1 VSIKETTEEEQSQPL
16 MRVERQ
22 VRLETKTDNQLIY
35 AAYEVRPS
43 SGIVTRGVVVSDE
56 RRVLGTQ
63 ANIEMQ
69 QTAMVPTQQTYIVEQ
84 PTTQQTYM
92 VEQPTTMPSLQ
103 SELMPVLT
111 QPSIGMQPYPAQ
123 TTYDSQAGLYQTQM
137 TYEAQPQT
145 QMVYETQGYSTG
157 FAQQPAFDT
166 RTAPTAQT
174 LAVPNYG
181 VQLGL
186 ETQGYT
192 TQQGGT
198 QGSFVQQPVQMETS
212 YTVQQNFL
220 APGQMQPG
228 FNAVYTTQ
236 PGP

>member
-1 VSIKETTEEEQSQPL
+1 MSIKETTEEEQSQPL

-43 SGIVTRGVVVSDE
+43 SGIVTRGIVVSDE

-69 QTAMVPTQQTYIVEQ
+69 QTTMVP
-84 PTTQQTYM
+84 TQQTYM
-92 VEQPTTMPSLQ
+92 VEQPGTLPSLQ

-145 QMVYETQGYSTG
+145 QMVYETQGYSAG
-157 FAQQPAFDT
+157 FAQQPAYDT
-166 RTAPTAQT
+166 RAAPTAQT
-174 LAVPNYG
+174 LVP
-181 VQLGL
+181 
-186 ETQGYT
+186 GYE
-192 TQQGGT
+192 
-198 QGSFVQQPVQMETS
+198 GSFVQQPVQMETS
-212 YTVQQNFL
+212 YAMQQNYL

>member
-1 VSIKETTEEEQSQPL
+1 MSIKETTEEEQSQPL
-16 MRVERQ
+16 MKVERQ

-56 RRVLGTQ
+56 QR
-63 ANIEMQ
+63 NIEMQ
-69 QTAMVPTQQTYIVEQ
+69 QTAMVPTQQTYMVEQ

-92 VEQPTTMPSLQ
+92 VEQPMTMPSLQ

-111 QPSIGMQPYPAQ
+111 QPSIGMQSYPAQ
-123 TTYDSQAGLYQTQM
+123 TTYDGQAGLYQTQM
-137 TYEAQPQT
+137 TYEVQPQT
-145 QMVYETQGYSTG
+145 QMVYETQGYSAG
-157 FAQQPAFDT
+157 FAQQPAYDT

-174 LAVPNYG
+174 LAVPSYG
-181 VQLGL
+181 VQVGID
-186 ETQGYT
+186 TQVYT

-212 YTVQQNFL
+212 YAVQQNYL

>member
-1 VSIKETTEEEQSQPL
+1 MK
-16 MRVERQ
+16 VERQ

-69 QTAMVPTQQTYIVEQ
+69 QTYMVEQ

-92 VEQPTTMPSLQ
+92 VEQPMTMPSLQ
-103 SELMPVLT
+103 SELMPILT
-111 QPSIGMQPYPAQ
+111 QPSIGMQSYPAQ
-123 TTYDSQAGLYQTQM
+123 TLYDSQPGLYQTQM
-137 TYEAQPQT
+137 AYEAQPQT
-145 QMVYETQGYSTG
+145 QMVYEAQPQPLLQPGYAVQVSETQGYSAG
-157 FAQQPAFDT
+157 FAQQPAYDT

-174 LAVPNYG
+174 LAVPSYG
-181 VQLGL
+181 VQVGL

-198 QGSFVQQPVQMETS
+198 QGSFVQQPVPMETS
-212 YTVQQNFL
+212 YAVQQNYL